1 MGQVARP
8 SQRLHGSW
16 ATELSED
23 PAPMP
28 SLKDRPGDR
37 VKVRDTELTAGDSRE
52 RYREKIARIT
62 LDSKVQFV
70 GLLDR

>member
-1 MGQVARP
+1 
-8 SQRLHGSW
+8 
-16 ATELSED
+16 
-23 PAPMP
+23 MP